1 MGKTMRHTITIQRC
15 TGAEVERYIPDVAR
29 LRIEVFRDYPYLYEG
44 DMAYEANYL
53 RTYSASPDSVIVI
66 AFDGEQVVGA
76 STAVPLRHETD
87 EIKQPF
93 IAHGINPQQVF
104 YLGVSVLR
112 RGYRGRGIGVRFFQE
127 REAHAR
133 DLGDFHWCAFCA
145 VERPVDHPR
154 RPADFVPLDGF
165 WNKRGYFKHPELRT
179 TPTWRELDEPAP
191 SPKPM
196 VFWMKHFNSPP

>member
-1 MGKTMRHTITIQRC
+1 MSHTIIIQRC

-44 DMAYEANYL
+44 DAAYEANYL
-53 RTYSASPDSVIVI
+53 RTYSASPESVIVI

-76 STAVPLRHETD
+76 STAVPLRHEMD

-93 IAHGINPQQVF
+93 IAHNIDPQQVF
-104 YLGVSVLR
+104 YLGESVLR
-112 RGYRGRGIGVRFFQE
+112 RRYRGRGIGVRFFQE

-133 DLGDFHWCAFCA
+133 SIGDFRWCAFCA
-145 VERPVDHPR
+145 VERPVDDRR
-154 RPADFVPLDGF
+154 RPADFVPLDEF

-179 TPTWRELDEPAP
+179 ALAWRELDEPAQ

-196 VFWMKHFNSPP
+196 VFWMKNFNSPL